1 MGVCGTAARGGSPYL
16 PRTRGGTARL
26 EVDVMTAA
34 GLVIFDCDGVL
45 IDSETIAARIH
56 TQALGA
62 LGHAYTAADMRR
74 FVGVSSRDMLRIIE
88 EETGRRV
95 PEDYGTRTRE
105 ALWAAYHGEL
115 AAVPH
120 VAEAVDAM
128 GLLVCVASSSSP
140 ESLRLSL
147 DLVGLYERFAPHVFS
162 ATQVAR
168 GKPAPDLFLF
178 AAGQMGVPPSRC
190 LVVEDSVA
198 GVTGARAAGMT
209 VLGFTGAS
217 HCGPGHGTALAQAG
231 ATAVFDDMRRLPGLV
246 GQHRRG

>member
-1 MGVCGTAARGGSPYL
+1 
-16 PRTRGGTARL
+16 
-26 EVDVMTAA
+26 
-34 GLVIFDCDGVL
+34 
-45 IDSETIAARIH
+45 
-56 TQALGA
+56 
-62 LGHAYTAADMRR
+62 MRR
-74 FVGVSSRDMLRIIE
+74 FVGVSGRDMVRIIE
-88 EETGRRV
+88 EESGRPL
-95 PEDYGTRTRE
+95 PEDYGASTRQ
-105 ALWAAYHGEL
+105 ALWAAYHLEL

-120 VAEAVDAM
+120 VTEAIEALDEA
-128 GLLVCVASSSSP
+128 VCVASSSSP

-147 DLVGLYERFAPHVFS
+147 GLVGLYERFAPHVFS

-209 VLGFTGAS
+209 ILGFTGAS
-217 HCGPGHGTALAQAG
+217 HCAPGHGTALAQAG